1 MMVAGLGSG
10 ALVAAIPAAAA
21 AAAPAGRTA
30 VATGLTNTTKVLGGS
45 FASAA
50 FAVALASGAPRL
62 ADGSE
67 GTAGSMSGYLS
78 VWLICGITALLAAA
92 SLVVVPRLAFADP
105 TVPELAE
112 REPA

>member
-1 MMVAGLGSG
+1 
-10 ALVAAIPAAAA
+10 
-21 AAAPAGRTA
+21 

-78 VWLICGITALLAAA
+78 VWLICGVTALLAAA
-92 SLVVVPRLAFADP
+92 ALVVVPRLAFADP
-105 TVPELAE
+105 TVPELAD